1 MAFRTH
7 VFQSESFVAN
17 IKLTFQAVELQSQ
30 LCNVVMSIHVE
41 S

>member
-7 VFQSESFVAN
+7 VFQSGSFVAN

-30 LCNVVMSIHVE
+30 LCNVVMPIQAE
-41 S
+41 G